1 MEGSRLVCLLLPAL
15 VACGADSAAGESI
28 ATGEQNAGA
37 EEPASTEREGE
48 GARGSD
54 TIQAS
59 SNAHAVAESVPGHE
73 ALVEEAQRILRAVT
87 TTGYSHTTTIDETS
101 GTFLVDCSG
110 FVDYALANVLPDA
123 FLDLQNATVKRPVAK
138 SFVSFTTGLGAGGI
152 GRWRR
157 VTDARTMVP
166 GDVIA
171 WLTPPDSGPT
181 TNTGHVMIA
190 SSVGTTVVFAGA
202 EEVQLDVIDASESGH
217 GKIDPRTE
225 SGAKGLGSGRIALT
239 IDAQGAPTGYRWST
253 ETYSKPRPTTV
264 TIAHLE

>member
-1 MEGSRLVCLLLPAL
+1 MRGSRFLSVVLPAL
-15 VACGADSAAGESI
+15 VACGADSDGGGESVEK
-28 ATGEQNAGA
+28 GEQNAGA
-37 EEPASTEREGE
+37 EQPSASAGE
-48 GARGSD
+48 GGGD
-54 TIQAS
+54 TIRPS
-59 SNAHAVAESVPGHE
+59 PNAHQVAGVPGHA
-73 ALVEEAQRILRAVT
+73 ALAEEARRILRAAK

-123 FLDLQNATVKRPVAK
+123 FADLQNATVKRPVAK
-138 SFVSFTTGLGAGGI
+138 TYVDFTSTLGPAGT

-157 VTDARTMVP
+157 VLDARAVVP
-166 GDVIA
+166 GDILA

-190 SSVGTTVVFAGA
+190 SSAAATAPFAGA

-217 GKIDPRTE
+217 GKVDPRTE
-225 SGAKGLGSGRIALT
+225 SGAKGVGTGRIALI

-253 ETYSKPRPTTV
+253 ETYSKPRATTV
-264 TIAHLE
+264 AVAHLE